1 MKMTDQEKIEFL
13 DRTLRSLD
21 RLCELHKKVR
31 TLDYSLSKL
40 YPIAIVENNI
50 FYIFDLDTSNEKYEF
65 KYLKQRNA

>member
-1 MKMTDQEKIEFL
+1 MTDQEKIEFL